1 MKKYLMLTLAL
12 LFSMQMLVTAQNQR
26 NGQRVQQTPKE
37 RAERLTKQL
46 ELTAEQQ
53 TQVEALFVK
62 QDADRTKWREEMRAN
77 NQGAGFD
84 REKMRA
90 QFDERRKTENE
101 ALEKIIGKEKM
112 EKYLKWQEE
121 MRQQR
126 QQNRNQN

>member
-26 NGQRVQQTPKE
+26 NGQRVQQTPNE
-37 RAERLTKQL
+37 RAERLAKQL

-90 QFDERRKTENE
+90 QFDERRKAENE